1 MSENKILTDDKL
13 VVDGNEYFYN
23 ELADDQKYAV
33 NQIRNLEAKLSEVE
47 FNANQLRA
55 AKTYFYLTLS
65 SSLSKSDK
73 NKDQTELPLE
83 GEQRHGTEEKD

>member
-55 AKTYFYLTLS
+55 ARQYFQITLS
-65 SSLSKSDK
+65 ASVKKESSDDNS
-73 NKDQTELPLE
+73 
-83 GEQRHGTEEKD
+83 G

>member
-13 VVDGNEYFYN
+13 IIDGNEYFYD

-33 NQIRNLEAKLSEVE
+33 NQIRNLDAKLSEVE

-55 AKTYFYLTLS
+55 ARQYFQITLS
-65 SSLSKSDK
+65 ASVKKESSDDNS
-73 NKDQTELPLE
+73 
-83 GEQRHGTEEKD
+83 G

>member
-1 MSENKILTDDKL
+1 MTENKILTDDKL
-13 VVDGNEYFYN
+13 IIDGNEYFYN

-55 AKTYFYLTLS
+55 ARQYFQITLS
-65 SSLSKSDK
+65 ASVKKESSDDNS
-73 NKDQTELPLE
+73 
-83 GEQRHGTEEKD
+83 G

>member
-33 NQIRNLEAKLSEVE
+33 NQIRNLDAKLAEAE

-55 AKTYFYLTLS
+55 ARQYFQITLS
-65 SSLSKSDK
+65 ASIKKESNDDNS
-73 NKDQTELPLE
+73 
-83 GEQRHGTEEKD
+83 G

>member
-33 NQIRNLEAKLSEVE
+33 NQIRNLDAKLAEVE
-47 FNANQLRA
+47 FSANQLRA
-55 AKTYFYLTLS
+55 ARQYFQLTLS
-65 SSLSKSDK
+65 ASLKKEPSDD
-73 NKDQTELPLE
+73 NA
-83 GEQRHGTEEKD
+83 G

>member
-1 MSENKILTDDKL
+1 MNENKILTDDKL

-23 ELADDQKYAV
+23 ELTDDQKYAV

-55 AKTYFYLTLS
+55 ARQYFQITLS
-65 SSLSKSDK
+65 ASVKKESSDDNS
-73 NKDQTELPLE
+73 
-83 GEQRHGTEEKD
+83 G

>member
-33 NQIRNLEAKLSEVE
+33 NQIRNLDAKLAEVE
-47 FNANQLRA
+47 FSANQLRA
-55 AKTYFYLTLS
+55 ARQYFQLTLS
-65 SSLSKSDK
+65 ASLKKEPSDD
-73 NKDQTELPLE
+73 NS
-83 GEQRHGTEEKD
+83 G

>member
-13 VVDGNEYFYN
+13 IIDGNEYFYI

-33 NQIRNLEAKLSEVE
+33 NQIRNLDAKLSEAE

-55 AKTYFYLTLS
+55 ARQYFQITLS
-65 SSLSKSDK
+65 ASVKKESSDDNS
-73 NKDQTELPLE
+73 
-83 GEQRHGTEEKD
+83 G

>member
-13 VVDGNEYFYN
+13 IIDGNEYFYN

-33 NQIRNLEAKLSEVE
+33 NQIRNLDAKLSEVE

-55 AKTYFYLTLS
+55 ARQYFQITLS
-65 SSLSKSDK
+65 ASVKKESSDDNS
-73 NKDQTELPLE
+73 
-83 GEQRHGTEEKD
+83 G

>member
-13 VVDGNEYFYN
+13 IIDGNEYFYD

-33 NQIRNLEAKLSEVE
+33 NQIRNLDAKLSEVE

-55 AKTYFYLTLS
+55 ARQYFQITLS
-65 SSLSKSDK
+65 ASVKKEPSDD
-73 NKDQTELPLE
+73 NS
-83 GEQRHGTEEKD
+83 G